1 MNEVSGI
8 LNVIKPLGWTSM
20 DVVRKLKG
28 LTRQKKV
35 GHAGTLDPE
44 ATGILPICFGQATR
58 VMEYLVDSPKSYE
71 AVIKLGVS
79 TDSYDAVG
87 NIMKVQDSSD
97 ITQADVEKGLLKYQG
112 AFDQIPPM
120 YSALKKNGERLYNLA
135 RAGKEVIREPREVNI
150 YNLDVI

>member
-87 NIMKVQDSSD
+87 NIMKVQDLSL
-97 ITQADVEKGLLKYQG
+97 IH
-112 AFDQIPPM
+112 I
-120 YSALKKNGERLYNLA
+120 
-135 RAGKEVIREPREVNI
+135 
-150 YNLDVI
+150 